1 MSTQTLVKSKWTADL
16 THSEISFKVKH
27 LMISTVTGQF
37 KNFTVSAEAG
47 DDFSDPTGI
56 EVIIEANSIDTRN
69 EQRDGHLRSADF
81 FDADNYPQVVFKGT
95 RFHND
100 TLYGELT
107 IKDVT
112 KEIALQVERG
122 GVVVDPYGQTKA
134 GFTVQ
139 GRISR
144 KEFGLTWSAVTEAGQ
159 VVVSDEIKFHADIQL
174 VKQS

>member
-1 MSTQTLVKSKWTADL
+1 
-16 THSEISFKVKH
+16 
-27 LMISTVTGQF
+27 MISTVTGQF

-56 EVIIEANSIDTRN
+56 EVIIEASSIDTRN

-81 FDADNYPQVVFKGT
+81 FDAENYPQVVFKGT